1 MEDDVR
7 DGESQDL
14 DQITKDYNLYEELE
28 EERNTILYNKGD
40 NRLEFLKRDYNDN
53 TKDMSRFKT
62 IQVICLIL
70 SLVSLG
76 IMALVPSI
84 RFYVLILSIVSLL
97 GYQYN
102 KLKLKKLKDMV
113 NNINEQILELENK
126 ERERKRENRR
136 DRTYSNQSSREI

>member
-1 MEDDVR
+1 MEKDIGESQIKLKETEGKLESLEDDVR

-84 RFYVLILSIVSLL
+84 RFYVLILNIVSLL
-97 GYQYN
+97 GYHTC
-102 KLKLKKLKDMV
+102 L
-113 NNINEQILELENK
+113 
-126 ERERKRENRR
+126 
-136 DRTYSNQSSREI
+136 S

>member
-1 MEDDVR
+1 
-7 DGESQDL
+7 
-14 DQITKDYNLYEELE
+14 
-28 EERNTILYNKGD
+28 
-40 NRLEFLKRDYNDN
+40 
-53 TKDMSRFKT
+53 MSRFKT

-84 RFYVLILSIVSLL
+84 RFYVLILNIVSLL

-126 ERERKRENRR
+126 ERERKRE
-136 DRTYSNQSSREI
+136 